1 MRHSGGGKPP
11 PYGVEPI
18 GTPGIDGLYRRRD
31 TQVPPYAPCRQP
43 VRVRRAAPVCAAAGR
58 GFRLR
63 SNADNS
69 GTRYRAKWPP
79 PSTPQGRRRG
89 PWPAAGGCAICGWRW
104 GRQRVSPAAAGGCF
118 APCEARPKALPLET
132 AIWATRRRL
141 ARGVGEEFCVRA
153 RRSFA
158 AILDVWQEAA
168 PQLWRKR
175 PGDAR
180 RHTGGKLPYRKKSSK
195 TFICLCVGRGLCY
208 R

>member
-43 VRVRRAAPVCAAAGR
+43 VRVRRAAPMCAAAGR

-79 PSTPQGRRRG
+79 PSTPQGWRRG
-89 PWPAAGGCAICGWRW
+89 PWPAAGGCAICGWRF
-104 GRQRVSPAAAGGCF
+104 GRQGVSRRARRGCF
-118 APCEARPKALPLET
+118 AGCGQRVFRPL
-132 AIWATRRRL
+132 RRAGISRL
-141 ARGVGEEFCVRA
+141 ARRDQRLC
-153 RRSFA
+153 
-158 AILDVWQEAA
+158 
-168 PQLWRKR
+168 LWKPRFFEKNR
-175 PGDAR
+175 V
-180 RHTGGKLPYRKKSSK
+180 KLLI
-195 TFICLCVGRGLCY
+195 FFLF
-208 R
+208 